1 MGRNSF
7 EIGYQ
12 SLQRWGPP
20 SGIDVMSYI
29 RKRRTQV
36 GYWRR
41 VHYTAANWLFKLGLR
56 RTYYGLDELFSY
68 QLTPKPVQ
76 AYPSKLD
83 SKLERIDMRTIRES
97 IHPSQRR

>member
-1 MGRNSF
+1 LGRNRRQSW
-7 EIGYQ
+7 YQ
-12 SLQRWGPP
+12 FGQRWGPL
-20 SGIDVMSYI
+20 SWIDVISYI

-56 RTYYGLDELFSY
+56 RTYYGLDDLFSY

-97 IHPSQRR
+97 IYPSDRR

>member
-1 MGRNSF
+1 
-7 EIGYQ
+7 
-12 SLQRWGPP
+12 
-20 SGIDVMSYI
+20 MSYI

-56 RTYYGLDELFSY
+56 RTYYGLDELFNY

-76 AYPSKLD
+76 AYPSRLD